1 MVQVQDICVFLEKF
15 APGKLAETWDNV
27 GLLLGRRD
35 APVRRIMTCLTLTQA
50 VAAEAVKRDVQLIVT
65 HHPILFRGAK
75 RLTDRTAEGR
85 IVLTLIESGIAVF
98 SPHTSYDS
106 AGQGINQQL
115 AEQLGLRGIAPIR
128 ANSDL
133 PGLGAGRWGILE
145 TAEPAS
151 EFLGKV
157 MEVTGATFLQTT
169 LAGPDR
175 IQRVA
180 IACGAASE
188 FLDDAVRCGCDTFV
202 TGEARFHSIL
212 EAQAA
217 GVNLILTGHYPSE
230 RPAVEELAGIL
241 GEQFPGITCFASEED
256 RDPVT
261 VYVAS

>member
-1 MVQVQDICVFLEKF
+1 MVQVQDVCAFLEQF

-27 GLLLGRRD
+27 GLLLGRSD
-35 APVRRIMTCLTLTQA
+35 TPVQRIMTCLTLTQA
-50 VAAEAVKRDVQLIVT
+50 VAAEAVRSGVQLIVT
-65 HHPILFRGAK
+65 HHPILFRGTK

-85 IVLTLIESGIAVF
+85 IVLTLMESGVAVF
-98 SPHTSYDS
+98 SPHTCYDS

-115 AEQLGLRGIAPIR
+115 AERLGLQSIAPIR

-133 PGLGAGRWGILE
+133 PGLGAGRWGVLE

-157 MEVTGATFLQTT
+157 MEVTGATFLQAT

-217 GVNLILTGHYPSE
+217 GMNLILTGHYPSE
-230 RPAVEELAGIL
+230 RPAVDELAEIL
-241 GEQFPGITCFASEED
+241 GERFPGITCFASEED

>member
-1 MVQVQDICVFLEKF
+1 MVQVQDVCAFLEQF
-15 APGKLAETWDNV
+15 APGKLAEAWDNV
-27 GLLLGRRD
+27 GLLLGRTD
-35 APVRRIMTCLTLTQA
+35 APVQRIMTCLTLTQA
-50 VAAEAVKRDVQLIVT
+50 VAAEAVKSGVQLIVT

-85 IVLTLIESGIAVF
+85 TVLTLIESGVAVF
-98 SPHTSYDS
+98 SPHTCYDS

-115 AEQLGLRGIAPIR
+115 AERLGLQNIVPIR
-128 ANSDL
+128 TNSDL
-133 PGLGAGRWGILE
+133 PGLGAGRWGVLE
-145 TAEPAS
+145 MGEPAS

-157 MEVTGATFLQTT
+157 MEVTGATFLQAT

-230 RPAVEELAGIL
+230 RPAVEELAEIL
-241 GEQFPGITCFASEED
+241 GERFPGITCFASEED
-256 RDPVT
+256 RDPVI

>member
-1 MVQVQDICVFLEKF
+1 MVRVQDVCAFLEQF
-15 APGKLAETWDNV
+15 APGKLAETWDNI
-27 GLLLGRRD
+27 GLLLGRGI

-50 VAAEAVKRDVQLIVT
+50 VADEAVNSDVQLIVT
-65 HHPILFRGAK
+65 HHPILFRGTK
-75 RLTDRTAEGR
+75 RLTDQTAEGR
-85 IVLTLIESGIAVF
+85 TVLTLIENGVAVF
-98 SPHTSYDS
+98 SPHTAYDS

-115 AEQLGLRGIAPIR
+115 AELLGMQSIEPIR
-128 ANSDL
+128 ASREL
-133 PGLGAGRWGILE
+133 PGLGAGRWGVLE
-145 TAEPAS
+145 TVEPVS

-169 LAGPDR
+169 LAGPEKV
-175 IQRVA
+175 QRVA

-188 FLDDAVRCGCDTFV
+188 FLEDAVRCGCDTFV

-230 RPAVEELAGIL
+230 RPAVEELARIL
-241 GEQFPGITCFASEED
+241 GEQFPGITCFASAED